1 MSDVLNR
8 AHLSLAERRFR
19 SRIAQLASSRRLM
32 RGCLSVRNRKCGKPT
47 CRCASGELH
56 SSLYLVHSEA
66 GKLRQ
71 IYVPKQLEERVRQA
85 VSDYQTMQR
94 FLEEISELEWK
105 RLKQRKE

>member
-1 MSDVLNR
+1 V
-8 AHLSLAERRFR
+8 R
-19 SRIAQLASSRRLM
+19 S
-32 RGCLSVRNRKCGKPT
+32 RKCGKPT

-56 SSLYLVHSEA
+56 FSLYLVHSEA

-94 FLEEISELEWK
+94 FLKKISELEWK
-105 RLKQRKE
+105 RLKQRRE